1 MAFTVTTSQQG
12 NYEMTCFILLCTTII
27 KTPNVGISFRRIV
40 FIPPVKLQRLGE
52 YRICQ
57 GLLKALWKLMFAHH
71 LTSSFFMLA
80 FPLICHQPISE
91 KYFLSILWYWRID
104 LSCAAQSYLERKSF
118 LRVWSCGVELI
129 CHLAIVPF
137 HPLLTLQPTFSPPT
151 TPKANL
157 ANLNLRDMCRSRL
170 SYLEQ
175 TSPYL
180 PAD

>member
-52 YRICQ
+52 YCICQ
-57 GLLKALWKLMFAHH
+57 GLLKALWKLMLAHH

-91 KYFLSILWYWRID
+91 KYFFINIVVLKNRFILRCPVVFRAQILFKSLVLWRWTHLSFGY
-104 LSCAAQSYLERKSF
+104 CALPPSPHSAANL
-118 LRVWSCGVELI
+118 
-129 CHLAIVPF
+129 
-137 HPLLTLQPTFSPPT
+137 SPPT
-151 TPKANL
+151 TPEANV